1 MKLFQRISLLV
12 QVKLVASPLELKVHV
27 IRWSGNFQAVIV
39 FNILAPV
46 PFKIFTPPHHTMEQS
61 KVVAFVP
68 PALGKLQHC
77 LSYFLQILFLLSTHS
92 NSLTPSPVQLALPAC
107 SIAPS
112 PSVSSGDAEVFLQ
125 AFTFV
130 VHSKIMKKF
139 RLIDNPLWRQ
149 LHLFYVPLKMIVL

>member
-92 NSLTPSPVQLALPAC
+92 NSLTPSSVQLELLAC
-107 SIAPS
+107 SIAPF

-149 LHLFYVPLKMIVL
+149 LHLFYVPLKMLVL